1 MMASGRFKQSARN
14 AFQAKLIYTATLA
27 ANCYEIRR
35 AESPVEMSRMVE
47 RLSDW
52 ARRSGVVHVTRA
64 IEINRPYLIVGETP
78 SVTTLNAITSVNANR
93 RAF

>member
-1 MMASGRFKQSARN
+1 MIASGRFKQSARN

-27 ANCYEIRR
+27 ANCYEIGR

-47 RLSDW
+47 RLSEW
-52 ARRSGVVHVTRA
+52 ARRSEVVHVTRA
-64 IEINRPYLIVGETP
+64 IVGETP
-78 SVTTLNAITSVNANR
+78 SATALNAITWANANR